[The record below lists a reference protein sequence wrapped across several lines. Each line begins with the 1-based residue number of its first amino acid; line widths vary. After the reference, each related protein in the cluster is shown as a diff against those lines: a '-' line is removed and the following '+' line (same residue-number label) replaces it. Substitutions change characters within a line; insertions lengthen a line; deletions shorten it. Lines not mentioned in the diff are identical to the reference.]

1 MTAENSP
8 LDLPHGGRATTPP
21 DLSVDV
27 PQLRIA
33 VIHPRDHDGE
43 VLLRQL
49 QRLRCQVQ
57 FLWPPPERVELEAD
71 IAFCILQNS
80 TYAFCTELMRARQ
93 VAIVGIVDA
102 GGNDAT
108 RLIVAIEPQVVLT
121 KPIDAT
127 AILTNLLVA
136 YKNSRYQK
144 RLLNKIA
151 KLEETLRSTRTVERA
166 KLILMKARNIE
177 EPEAYSY
184 LREQAMKKRMSIG
197 AVAAVVV
204 ESSNILLGDKN

>member
-1 MTAENSP
+1 
-8 LDLPHGGRATTPP
+8 LPYGIKSTVLP
-21 DLSVDV
+21 DLTIDV
-27 PQLRIA
+27 RQLRIA

-57 FLWPPPERVELEAD
+57 FLWPPPERIEFETD
-71 IAFCILQNS
+71 IVFCALQNS
-80 TYAFCTELMRARQ
+80 TYALCTELTRTRQ
-93 VAIVGIVDA
+93 AAIVGIVDPEGA
-102 GGNDAT
+102 DAT
-108 RLIVAIEPQVVLT
+108 RLIMAVEPQVVLT
-121 KPIDAT
+121 KPVDAA

-151 KLEETLRSTRTVERA
+151 KLEETLRSTRMVERA
-166 KLILMKARNIE
+166 KLILMKARNID
-177 EPEAYSY
+177 EPGAYSY
-184 LREQAMKKRMSIG
+184 LREQAMEKRMSIG
-197 AVAAVVV
+197 AIAALVV